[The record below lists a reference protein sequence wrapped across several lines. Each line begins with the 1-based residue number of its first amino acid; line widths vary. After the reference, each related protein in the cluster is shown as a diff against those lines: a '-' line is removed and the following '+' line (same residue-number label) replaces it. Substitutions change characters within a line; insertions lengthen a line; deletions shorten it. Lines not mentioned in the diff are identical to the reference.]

1 MPRVARPAQSDRGSS
16 PFESLLEDTSR
27 PAEPL
32 PPQPDNK
39 VSAREDTQ
47 ASAKSKDA
55 KPAEPRDNAEP
66 VKNDGDGADAVPA
79 EDDTPATTKTA
90 KVQSTADLDEVIK
103 PEGDQEPDNDKKTDS
118 ADTAHVT
125 GNDIAVKNSDANAII
140 AAPGQTTNVTSE
152 DGKQADQSTPPLV
165 AVTDLKPE
173 TTPAVPPLPKTVETK
188 KTDDGK
194 EPEGADQSEPN
205 RPINQNEDSFA
216 LLTKE
221 TSSKHAEDKPQPA
234 SSDGDKP
241 QASQSRSDIATNSH
255 DSDASA
261 GNQPGSDM
269 GAAAKVSTDRPTQ
282 LQIPTTVSHASQ
294 NAAAPATLVSQPGP
308 QAAAVPLS
316 GVAIEIAGKA
326 IAGKNR
332 FEIRL
337 DPPELGRIEVRLDV
351 DRDGNVTS
359 RLTVDRPDTLD
370 LLRRDATGLERALQ
384 DAGLKTANNGL
395 QFSLR
400 DQSLNQQQ
408 AGPSPGSAVIVARD
422 ESLPSVDA
430 IPQQY
435 RIAGQG
441 SGLDIRV

>member
-1 MPRVARPAQSDRGSS
+1 MPRVARPAQPDRASS

-27 PAEPL
+27 PAEPT

-39 VSAREDTQ
+39 VSTSEDTQ
-47 ASAKSKDA
+47 APAKSKDA

-66 VKNDGDGADAVPA
+66 VKNDGDTADAIPT
-79 EDDTPATTKTA
+79 EDETPAAAKTA
-90 KVQSTADLDEVIK
+90 KVQSTADIGEVIK
-103 PEGDQEPDNDKKTDS
+103 PESDQKPAEKETDS
-118 ADTAHVT
+118 TATTTAT
-125 GNDIAVKNSDANAII
+125 GNDIGVASSDANMIV
-140 AAPGQTTNVTSE
+140 AAPAETANALPA
-152 DGKQADQSTPPLV
+152 DGMQADQSTPPLV
-165 AVTDLKPE
+165 AVTGLNPE
-173 TTPAVPPLPKTVETK
+173 TTPAVPQPPKTVETK

-194 EPEGADQSEPN
+194 EPEKADQPGPD
-205 RPINQNEDSFA
+205 RTINQTEDGFA
-216 LLTKE
+216 SLTKE
-221 TSSKHAEDKPQPA
+221 ATPKHAEDKPQPA
-234 SSDGDKP
+234 SSGGDKP
-241 QASQSRSDIATNSH
+241 RTSQSQSDIATNSH
-255 DSDASA
+255 RSDASA
-261 GNQPGSDM
+261 GTQPGSDM
-269 GAAAKVSTDRPTQ
+269 GAATEVSTDRLTQ
-282 LQIPTTVSHASQ
+282 LQIPTTVSHTPQ
-294 NAAAPATLVSQPGP
+294 NTMAPATLVSQPAP

-408 AGPSPGSAVIVARD
+408 SGTSSGSAVIVARD
-422 ESLPSVDA
+422 DSLPSVDA
-430 IPQQY
+430 LSQQY